1 MKKIKVK
8 TLSEELQS
16 FFDNN
21 PEKYAKISMLQSW
34 PAIAG
39 PQLSDVTELK
49 STTDGV
55 LTVFT
60 TSASAKSLLLM
71 RKEQI
76 IRDFNKMFPDAK
88 INRILIT
95 KRA

>member
-21 PEKYAKISMLQSW
+21 PEKYAKISMLQAW

-39 PQLSDVTELK
+39 PQLSAVTELK

-76 IRDFNKMFPDAK
+76 IRDFNKMFPEAK